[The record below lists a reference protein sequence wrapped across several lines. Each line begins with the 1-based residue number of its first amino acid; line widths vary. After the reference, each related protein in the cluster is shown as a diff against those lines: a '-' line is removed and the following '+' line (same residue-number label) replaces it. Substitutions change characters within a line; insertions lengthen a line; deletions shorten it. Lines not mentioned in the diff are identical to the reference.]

1 LPQISRIYFLSS
13 QSEEQDFKAL
23 QKMPGTVTKP
33 TGIHFYLKKSQ
44 HVYALYGALFGLVFP
59 IIGTI
64 IEAYSRYGNIS
75 SDSIITSQANSH
87 LLWIIDLAPIIL
99 GFFASLG
106 GRNLDLLKETNALL
120 KDRYDQ
126 TLVLRDMADSANRA
140 KSDFLANMSHEIRTP
155 MNAIIGMNYL
165 MKKSDLNPTQ
175 LSYNSK
181 VEVSAKALLRIIDD
195 ILDFSKIEAGKLSL
209 ENTTF
214 RLENIVSEV
223 VDAANVKLQ
232 KKNDVELV
240 IHIDPLIPEYFNGD
254 GLRLRQVLLN
264 LLDNAT
270 KFTNRG
276 EIKLDIKQLEA
287 GSQQLKLR
295 FAISDS
301 GIGMSDEQVERLFA
315 PFQQADLS
323 TTRKFGG
330 TGLGLAICKRIV
342 ELMNG
347 EISVSSVQGK
357 GSEFV
362 FTAVFNLQE
371 QSEPFRPA
379 MKSAGGLKAL
389 LVDDSESARMVL
401 EEMLSSFGFNVLVA
415 RDGLEALAIY
425 NRENMA
431 ENPIS
436 LMVVDWRMPG
446 MDGLQ
451 LVQNIKALKGEYTP
465 SVVMVT
471 AFGVDMVREAAGQKL
486 IDAYMLKPINQSSL
500 FETISHILYKEA
512 PSLVTKEDLAVGV
525 EAFRGALAGTKVL
538 VVEDNEINM
547 ELSLDLLA
555 DVGIDADFATNG
567 VEAIDKVNRHT
578 YEIVLMD
585 IQMPYMDGLTATREI
600 RKKPECRALPIL
612 AMTAHAMKGER
623 EKSLEAGMNDHITKP
638 IDPLLLYASICKYT
652 GRTPIKQELN
662 SKAETANKSEQKIS
676 ITGLNTEAGLYR
688 SGNSEKVYHKL
699 LRSFSQKYNSLGS
712 QIGVILDEDNTAEL
726 AALMHAFAGV
736 AGNMGA
742 EQLYERSVLLSQQL
756 KSAAA
761 ENKPLSSLPVTND
774 INNIIEDTNRLI
786 LAIEKT
792 LPASVGTPD
801 EKTKTNQSEEEV
813 RDKITKLSALISENN
828 PEAAVYATQIL
839 ESFTFPDSVHRAI
852 LEASQQLDQF
862 EFEEALTRLSDIQYV

>member
-1 LPQISRIYFLSS
+1 MA
-13 QSEEQDFKAL
+13 D
-23 QKMPGTVTKP
+23 TNTTKS
-33 TGIHFYLKKSQ
+33 IFRKYLKTEQ
-44 HVYALYGALFGLVFP
+44 HVYACYGALFGCLFP
-59 IIGTI
+59 IIGTL
-64 IEAYSRYGNIS
+64 IEAYARYGSVSVDALILS
-75 SDSIITSQANSH
+75 QTSSH
-87 LLWIIDLAPIIL
+87 LLWIIDSAPLFL
-99 GFFASLG
+99 GVFASFG
-106 GRNLDLLKETNALL
+106 GRNLDLVKKTNSLLKE
-120 KDRYDQ
+120 RYDQ
-126 TLVLRDMADSANRA
+126 LLILREMADSANRA

-165 MKKSDLNPTQ
+165 MKKSDLNPSQ
-175 LSYNSK
+175 ASYNSK
-181 VEVSAKALLRIIDD
+181 IEVSAKALLRIIDD

-209 ENTTF
+209 ENTDV

-223 VDAANVKLQ
+223 VDAVNVKLQ

-240 IHIDPLIPEYFNGD
+240 IHIDPLIPEHFNGD

-276 EIKLDIKQLEA
+276 EIKLDIKQVQA
-287 GSQQLKLR
+287 DSRQLKLR
-295 FAISDS
+295 FTISDS
-301 GIGMSDEQVERLFA
+301 GIGMSEEQVERLFA

-347 EISVSSVQGK
+347 EISVSSIQGK
-357 GSEFV
+357 GSEFS
-362 FTAVFNLQE
+362 FTAVFARQE
-371 QSEPFRPA
+371 QSEPFRPL
-379 MKSAGGLKAL
+379 MKNAGGLKAL

-415 RDGLEALAIY
+415 RDGIEALVIY
-425 NRENMA
+425 NRENIA
-431 ENPIS
+431 ESPIS

-451 LVQNIKALKGEYTP
+451 LVQNIKALKGEHTP

-486 IDAYMLKPINQSSL
+486 IDAYMLKPVNQSSL

-512 PSLVTKEDLAVGV
+512 PSPVSKEELAVGV
-525 EAFRGALAGTKVL
+525 EAFRLALKGTKVL

-567 VEAIDKVNRHT
+567 LEAIDKITRHS
-578 YEIVLMD
+578 YDIVLMD

-600 RKKPECRALPIL
+600 RKKPECQQLPIV

-652 GRTPIKQELN
+652 GRAPVQE
-662 SKAETANKSEQKIS
+662 EANKPVVSDKNENQHIAIS
-676 ITGLNTEAGLYR
+676 GLNIEAGLYR
-688 SGNSEKVYHKL
+688 SGNNEKVYHKL
-699 LRSFSQKYNSLGS
+699 LRSFAQKYKGLGGQIDRLVFEGNS
-712 QIGVILDEDNTAEL
+712 AEL

-736 AGNMGA
+736 AGNVGA
-742 EQLYERSVLLSQQL
+742 DQLYERSVVLSQQFKRAATENQPLNNLPITDDL
-756 KSAAA
+756 KAIT
-761 ENKPLSSLPVTND
+761 E
-774 INNIIEDTNRLI
+774 ETNRLV
-786 LAIEKT
+786 AEIEKR
-792 LPASVGTPD
+792 LPVSEISERTD
-801 EKTKTNQSEEEV
+801 KNEQSPEEAKE
-813 RDKITKLSALISENN
+813 KITKLSHLIQENN
-828 PEAAVYATQIL
+828 PEAAVFANQIL
-839 ESFTFPDSVHRAI
+839 EAYRFNEIEYLAI
-852 LEASQQLDQF
+852 AEAAKQLEQF
-862 EFEEALTRLSDIQYV
+862 EFDEALTRIKSIEHV